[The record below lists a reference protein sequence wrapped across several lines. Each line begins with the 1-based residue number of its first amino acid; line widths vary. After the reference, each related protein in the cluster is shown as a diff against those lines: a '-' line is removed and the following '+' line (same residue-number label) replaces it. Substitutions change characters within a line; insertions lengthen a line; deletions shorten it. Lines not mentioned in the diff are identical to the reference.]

1 MADSGYAGSK
11 ASCEGYVPE
20 TLQEQIQKKP
30 PTEPPPLK
38 HHRKKPPS
46 NVHYVVIG
54 CYLNVIVYRYTS
66 GMLHHPGVSLSE
78 CLQSM
83 CR

>member
-1 MADSGYAGSK
+1 MNNTIVQLM
-11 ASCEGYVPE
+11 GYVPE